1 MKKIFLIFT
10 VLFTCALPVSGFGDT
25 DTKTR
30 NTLLSKA
37 YSKYCD
43 DEGYTP
49 SHPTT
54 ALGERY
60 AAKPTIDCSG
70 EKGKVTLNCYKIKDI
85 QQSLNQEDLKHF
97 CSPDKITNFTIK
109 TVTRPSTHIR
119 DCKAKEK
126 NAINAT
132 ACKISADGKY
142 SNIECDNQKG
152 YWLNATSTACEKSG
166 RQETNKKCTSD
177 QLNQLNAKSGK
188 LYYYAETPNTQYCG
202 ITKCNDN
209 FVIDNSQQQEK
220 CVCPTT
226 NNEFELKDGKC
237 VKKSDVPNKT
247 NKSTKSEL
255 IKISGIVIDETSQD
269 EQTIGGVRI
278 TYDEGK
284 KDKEGNKKY
293 ARHQTGNNGR
303 FAINIVPG
311 STITFTHKMYQETTT
326 TPYSVETKDVK
337 IEMSP
342 TAETV
347 KDRNQQELCEKDKK
361 GTWNKTKKECNCKD
375 KTATF
380 DETSGCVPAEEFKFE
395 GVVQDKNSTPIPD
408 VKVKYGNQSTTTD
421 AQGKFTLN
429 APKDTEITFSYKGYK
444 NYTHK
449 LTANAEN
456 QTIIMDPT
464 DKAANN
470 AKKKKLCEAEGPN
483 KGKWNE
489 AFKTCN
495 CKDKTFF
502 DEDKG
507 CIESTQEYIDAEG
520 ALNNLYEQFT
530 EQLETIK
537 NGNAS

>member
-30 NTLLSKA
+30 DALLSKA

-49 SHPTT
+49 SGFPTHYG
-54 ALGERY
+54 ANY
-60 AAKPTIDCSG
+60 ADQPTIDCSG

-119 DCKAKEK
+119 KCKADEK
-126 NAINAT
+126 KSINAT
-132 ACKISADGKY
+132 DCKISAGGKY
-142 SNIECDNQKG
+142 SDIECKNG
-152 YWLNATSTACEKSG
+152 YTKNADETKCEKSD
-166 RQETNKKCTSD
+166 TPDKK
-177 QLNQLNAKSGK
+177 
-188 LYYYAETPNTQYCG
+188 
-202 ITKCNDN
+202 
-209 FVIDNSQQQEK
+209 V
-220 CVCPTT
+220 
-226 NNEFELKDGKC
+226 
-237 VKKSDVPNKT
+237 
-247 NKSTKSEL
+247 KSEL
-255 IKISGIVIDETSQD
+255 IKISGIVIDKTSQD

-278 TYDEGK
+278 KYNEGK
-284 KDKEGNKKY
+284 KDKDGETKY
-293 ARHQTGNNGR
+293 ALHQTGNNGR

-311 STITFTHKMYQETTT
+311 STITFTHKMYEDKTTD
-326 TPYSVETKDVK
+326 PYSAETKDVK

-347 KDRNQQELCEKDKK
+347 KDRNQQKLCEKNKK

-380 DETSGCVPAEEFKFE
+380 DETRGCVLAEEFKFE

-421 AQGKFTLN
+421 TQGKFTLN
-429 APKDTEITFSYKGYK
+429 APKDTEIVFSYKGYK

-456 QTIIMDPT
+456 QTITMEPT

-470 AKKKKLCEAEGPN
+470 AEKKELCEAEGPN
-483 KGKWNE
+483 KGTWNE
-489 AFKTCN
+489 TLKTCK
-495 CKDKTFF
+495 CKGKAFF

-507 CIESTQEYIDAEG
+507 CVESTEEYTNAES
-520 ALNNLYEQFT
+520 ALETLYEQFT

-537 NGNAS
+537 NGNAA